1 MRRPLSSSEVP
12 WLVRLLLQL
21 SDAFNAYFQLDQGQ
35 ADESANTAVSS
46 LHVAYVYEI
55 SHTLAWHSQV
65 RPINFQT
72 LCLRA

>member
-35 ADESANTAVSS
+35 ADESANTAVS
-46 LHVAYVYEI
+46 LICVACFFVKGP
-55 SHTLAWHSQV
+55 TLWHS
-65 RPINFQT
+65 T
-72 LCLRA
+72 LIFET